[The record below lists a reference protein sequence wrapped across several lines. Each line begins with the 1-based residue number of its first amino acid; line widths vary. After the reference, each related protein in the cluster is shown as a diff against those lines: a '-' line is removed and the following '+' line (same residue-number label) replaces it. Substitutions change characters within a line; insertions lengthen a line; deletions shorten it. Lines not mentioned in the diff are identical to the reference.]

1 MNKIQIQTCGLL
13 ALFALAS
20 SAMAQAPTAPPPAQD
35 SAQQDPRPSTSRT
48 EGTAADS
55 TAPGETPT
63 RSSAQEVLPRPA
75 PATSPTEGT
84 AADSTPPDRASG
96 GGTMQAELVGLEVV
110 SPSDAPLG
118 TVIDVV
124 FDSRGQ
130 PDYVVIASQGNNAA
144 VPYSTASTMVEGDKV
159 IMEQSRLQ
167 GAPKIRQGEWRS
179 QSSRDWKSDAKRYWD
194 QG

>member
-1 MNKIQIQTCGLL
+1 MNKLHACGLL
-13 ALFALAS
+13 AAFALAS
-20 SAMAQAPTAPPPAQD
+20 TASAQTPTTPSAQD
-35 SAQQDPRPSTSRT
+35 SAQKDPTPSTSRT

-63 RSSAQEVLPRPA
+63 NTTARDVLPRPG
-75 PATSPTEGT
+75 PSTSREQGT
-84 AADSTPPDRASG
+84 AADRTPPERALG
-96 GGTMQAELVGLEVV
+96 GGTMKPELVGLEVV

-118 TVIDVV
+118 TVVDVV

-130 PDYVVIASQGNNAA
+130 PDYVVIASEGNNAA
-144 VPYSTASTMVEGDKV
+144 VPYSTASTMVEGNKV

-167 GAPKIRQGEWRS
+167 GAPKIEQGEWRDNADK
-179 QSSRDWKSDAKRYWD
+179 DWKSDAKRYWD